1 MIFTPKTPKIEV
13 GGAAKGAA
21 REHKINELKKG
32 DAMKTKLLV
41 VKLLILLMLTL
52 TVAAPQVQ
60 AAATGSDAAQTALFT
75 IFAGG

>member
-1 MIFTPKTPKIEV
+1 
-13 GGAAKGAA
+13 
-21 REHKINELKKG
+21 
-32 DAMKTKLLV
+32 MKTKLLV